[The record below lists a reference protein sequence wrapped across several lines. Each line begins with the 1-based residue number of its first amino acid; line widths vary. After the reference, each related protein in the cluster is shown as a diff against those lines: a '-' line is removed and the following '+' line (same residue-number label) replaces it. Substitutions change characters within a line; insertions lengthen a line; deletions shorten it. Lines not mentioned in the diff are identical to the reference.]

1 MDTWKENKGD
11 EEALP
16 PTRIPERVTVV
27 SKSVTWVVTGLV
39 EEVPD
44 EGITDTQHLAKHD
57 GKSPGATGRLVSK
70 KCSRRFM

>member
-11 EEALP
+11 EEALL

-44 EGITDTQHLAKHD
+44 EGITDTQHLAKRD

-70 KCSRRFM
+70 KRSRRFM